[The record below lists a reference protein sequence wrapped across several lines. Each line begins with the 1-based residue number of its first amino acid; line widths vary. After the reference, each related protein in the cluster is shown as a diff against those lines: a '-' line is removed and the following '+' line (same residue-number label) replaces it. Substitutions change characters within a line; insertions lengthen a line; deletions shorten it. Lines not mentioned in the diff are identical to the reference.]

1 MIKTSEYSRFF
12 DSLPLNVKT
21 KIDYIT
27 NIIIHNKI
35 VSTKFVKKL
44 EHTDFYEMRAT
55 IDNKKIEQLQTVN
68 HDLDVRYD
76 KAGTRSRDEFDAK
89 AKAWYYAECLKD
101 ARKKAGMTQQDVAD
115 IIGKKRSYVALIERG
130 ETDMQLS
137 TFIMMSEAVGLRVA
151 LTY

>member
-1 MIKTSEYSRFF
+1 MRA
-12 DSLPLNVKT
+12 
-21 KIDYIT
+21 KID
-27 NIIIHNKI
+27 
-35 VSTKFVKKL
+35 
-44 EHTDFYEMRAT
+44 MQ
-55 IDNKKIEQLQTVN
+55 KIEQLQTVN
-68 HDLDVRYD
+68 NDLDVRYG
-76 KAGTRSRDEFDAK
+76 KTGTRSRDEFDAK

>member
-1 MIKTSEYSRFF
+1 MRA
-12 DSLPLNVKT
+12 
-21 KIDYIT
+21 KID
-27 NIIIHNKI
+27 
-35 VSTKFVKKL
+35 
-44 EHTDFYEMRAT
+44 MQ
-55 IDNKKIEQLQTVN
+55 KIEQLQTVN
-68 HDLDVRYD
+68 NDLDVRYG
-76 KAGTRSRDEFDAK
+76 KTGTRSRDEFYAK